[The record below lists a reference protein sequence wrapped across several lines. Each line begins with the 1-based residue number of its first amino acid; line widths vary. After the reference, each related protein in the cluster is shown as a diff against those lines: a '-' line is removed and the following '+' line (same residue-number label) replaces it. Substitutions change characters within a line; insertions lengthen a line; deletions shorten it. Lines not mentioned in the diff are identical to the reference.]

1 MLASTII
8 LLVIFITNQS
18 LQFLQRA
25 AMGQVPATELL
36 HLIALQ
42 IPLLLG
48 YLLPLGLYLGVLLT
62 ITRFYLS
69 SEITV
74 LSACGVSQAQLTRMI
89 FTIALFV
96 AIIVAWLMA
105 VVVPKAQGDINE
117 IINKGA
123 ATASAEQVIPG
134 RFIVFGKKDNSVV
147 FYASR
152 VENHSVLHGVFLAK
166 EIKATDNT
174 HPAKWDI
181 IVAKIASEKKV
192 PGQAGRYLIFDNGY
206 RYSGTPG
213 EKNYH
218 VLQFKKYEARLFFG
232 QPPRPNAAQYYSI
245 TKLWS
250 LSPQNKDAAAEL
262 QWRLAMPISTLVFAL
277 LAIPLCVVRP
287 RYGKFTH
294 MLPAILIYMGY
305 GDLIFLTRSWI
316 SAGEISPA
324 LGMWWV
330 HGSALALTI
339 LLMLY
344 RVGWYRIRHLFS
356 RGAPA

>member
-48 YLLPLGLYLGVLLT
+48 YLLPLGLYFGVLLT
-62 ITRFYLS
+62 ITRFYQS

-74 LSACGVSQAQLTRMI
+74 LSACGVSQAQITGMI
-89 FTIALFV
+89 LTIALFV
-96 AIIVAWLMA
+96 ALIVAWLMA
-105 VVVPKAQGDINE
+105 VIVPQAQGDINE

-123 ATASAEQVIPG
+123 ATASVEQVIPG
-134 RFIVFGKKDNSVV
+134 RFIVFGKSGNSVV

-152 VENHSVLHGVFLAK
+152 VKNHSVLHGVFLAK
-166 EIKATDNT
+166 QIKSADNT
-174 HPAKWDI
+174 HPAKWGI
-181 IVAKIASEKKV
+181 IVAKTASEKKI
-192 PGQAGRYLIFDNGY
+192 PGQSGRYLVFNDGY
-206 RYSGTPG
+206 RYTGTPG

-218 VLQFKKYEARLFFG
+218 VLKFKEYEARLFFN
-232 QPPRPNAAQYYSI
+232 QPPRINAAQYYSI
-245 TKLWS
+245 AKLWS
-250 LSPQNKDAAAEL
+250 LSPQHKDAAAEL
-262 QWRLAMPISTLVFAL
+262 QWRLAMPISTIVFSL

-294 MLPAILIYMGY
+294 LLPAILIYMGY
-305 GDLIFLTRSWI
+305 GDLIFLTRAWI
-316 SAGEISPA
+316 STGEISPA

-330 HGSALALTI
+330 HGSALLLTI

-344 RVGWYRIRHLFS
+344 RVGWCRIRHLLFK
-356 RGAPA
+356 GTPA